1 VPSGYIEINS
11 ELCKDCK
18 LCIYVCPNQLITTSD
33 RMNPKGY
40 CSASFTEKQQ
50 KKEERRCKGCSL
62 CAMCCPEVAIEVY
75 RV

>member
-1 VPSGYIEINS
+1 
-11 ELCKDCK
+11 
-18 LCIYVCPNQLITTSD
+18 
-33 RMNPKGY
+33 MNPKGY